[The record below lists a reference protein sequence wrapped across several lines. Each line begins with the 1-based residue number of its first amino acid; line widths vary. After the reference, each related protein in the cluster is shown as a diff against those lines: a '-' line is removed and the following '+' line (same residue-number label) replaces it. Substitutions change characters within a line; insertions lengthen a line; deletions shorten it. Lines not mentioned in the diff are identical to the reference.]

1 MEQLH
6 DVAAQYQGFIAQLE
20 DMLAAAQEGEMDEAA
35 IWDTLEAISGE
46 VDDKAD
52 ALATAYKGMKYRA
65 AAIGEEVKR
74 LQERKKQLEAHAERT
89 LSYIGA
95 VLASCGKCKIETPCN
110 VISVRKAQRVTID
123 DEQYFVQW
131 AQVQNPDLL
140 RYKEPEADK
149 TAIGRLLKDGKT
161 IEGARLETVEHVN
174 IK

>member
-1 MEQLH
+1 MYQLH
-6 DVAAQYQGFIAQLE
+6 DVAEQYRAFVAQIDGMMELVDA
-20 DMLAAAQEGEMDEAA
+20 GEMDEGA
-35 IWDTLEAISGE
+35 IWDTLEAIAGE

-74 LQERKKQLEAHAERT
+74 LQERKKQLEARAERT

-95 VLASCGKCKIETPCN
+95 VLASCGKRKIETPCN
-110 VISVRKAQRVTID
+110 VISVRQAQRVTID

-149 TAIGRLLKDGKT
+149 TAIGRLLKDGAT